1 MQHRSYGAVLYLI
14 YTDYKKIMELHPVV
28 FALLA
33 YGIAAV
39 IAVCVA
45 VIVRIISYT
54 VQRKKATAEEA
65 AEKLPKTEDKG
76 GNAE

>member
-1 MQHRSYGAVLYLI
+1 
-14 YTDYKKIMELHPVV
+14 MELHPFL

-45 VIVRIISYT
+45 FIVKIISYT
-54 VQRKKATAEEA
+54 VQRKKGSAEEPPQA
-65 AEKLPKTEDKG
+65 GDKG
-76 GNAE
+76 GSSA

>member
-1 MQHRSYGAVLYLI
+1 
-14 YTDYKKIMELHPVV
+14 MELHPFV

-45 VIVRIISYT
+45 FIVKIISYT
-54 VQRKKATAEEA
+54 VQRKKGAA
-65 AEKLPKTEDKG
+65 AEASETEDKG
-76 GNAE
+76 GNDA

>member
-1 MQHRSYGAVLYLI
+1 
-14 YTDYKKIMELHPVV
+14 MELHPLV

-45 VIVRIISYT
+45 VIVKIISYSI
-54 VQRKKATAEEA
+54 QRKKCVAEETAEA
-65 AEKLPKTEDKG
+65 EDKG
-76 GNAE
+76 GDSQ

>member
-1 MQHRSYGAVLYLI
+1 
-14 YTDYKKIMELHPVV
+14 MELHPVV

-45 VIVRIISYT
+45 FIVKVIAFI
-54 VQRKKATAEEA
+54 VQGKKVTADEG
-65 AEKLPKTEDKG
+65 DKQEG
-76 GNAE
+76 

>member
-1 MQHRSYGAVLYLI
+1 
-14 YTDYKKIMELHPVV
+14 MELHPFV

-45 VIVRIISYT
+45 VIIKVISST
-54 VQRKKATAEEA
+54 VQRKKGAEGTVAAEDTAEA
-65 AEKLPKTEDKG
+65 EDKG
-76 GNAE
+76 GNSA